1 MEKILNKSVFTHS
14 IDFGID
20 EDESIES
27 AVVLGQKKDSSSSS
41 ALMSVLCIFSL
52 LFWFINTVI
61 HPRRIPAL
69 HFLSSP
75 SICLA
80 FPNHCHHLSPIPQ
93 VHLQFSFSFTVSSP
107 TAFLPPSGNFSTLF
121 LCCVCPWGHG
131 GILPSA
137 TAKNLTIHSCTCTY
151 MYACVHTYW
160 IDERSTQDYVGS
172 TSSLCFWSSLEGIT
186 ALRSLYD
193 QLLMR
198 TLSYQALHWQQLYL
212 NC

>member
-1 MEKILNKSVFTHS
+1 MLIRL
-14 IDFGID
+14 
-20 EDESIES
+20 
-27 AVVLGQKKDSSSSS
+27 KKKTRTQSQNTSL

-69 HFLSSP
+69 HFISSP

-80 FPNHCHHLSPIPQ
+80 FLSHCHHLSRIPQ

-107 TAFLPPSGNFSTLF
+107 TASLSPSGNFSTLF

-137 TAKNLTIHSCTCTY
+137 ISQYILAHAHTCMHVCTHTESMHAPLHSRQKHISPEAVYLSLKLSGGHKCTEVSPCP
-151 MYACVHTYW
+151 ALV
-160 IDERSTQDYVGS
+160 DENIRLS
-172 TSSLCFWSSLEGIT
+172 GIW
-186 ALRSLYD
+186 
-193 QLLMR
+193 
-198 TLSYQALHWQQLYL
+198 HWQHLCL